1 MRRQLFRKYIFIP
14 MLLACLCMMG
24 GGVSYALEE
33 PSKSDAATEG
43 TAATGETAATKETET
58 AFDIAVAEN
67 SPSWV
72 IDLAAEKEAEAAV
85 KAEEAVD
92 ITQIFV
98 VAVTGGSVA
107 KVSMHQKDAEGNW
120 KQILETPGYI
130 GRNGLG
136 KTKEGDG
143 KTPTGTYKFTKAFG
157 IAEDPGST
165 MEYYQVT
172 KDDYWSG
179 DQREG
184 YHYNEMISIKD
195 YPDLN
200 KSASEHLVDYDPH
213 YKYCLNIN
221 WNAACTPGKGS
232 AIFLHCFGYNPYT
245 AGCVAIPEKQ
255 MVKVLKNVQTDCVVV
270 LDYMEILNQEKGE

>member
-1 MRRQLFRKYIFIP
+1 MKMKGQLFRKFIFIP
-14 MLLACLCMMG
+14 MLLACLCFTAG

-33 PSKSDAATEG
+33 PQGSETATKATTEATED
-43 TAATGETAATKETET
+43 A
-58 AFDIAVAEN
+58 AFDIAAAES
-67 SPSWV
+67 SPKWV
-72 IDLAAEKEAEAAV
+72 IDLAATKEAEAAAE
-85 KAEEAVD
+85 AEEAVD
-92 ITQIFV
+92 ITQLFV

-136 KTKEGDG
+136 KAKEGDG

-157 IAEDPGST
+157 IAEDPGSA

-179 DQREG
+179 DQRDG
-184 YHYNEMISIKD
+184 YHYNEMVSIKD

-200 KSASEHLVDYDPH
+200 KTASEHLVDYDPH

-221 WNAACTPGKGS
+221 WNKECTPGKGS

-255 MVKVLKNVQTDCVVV
+255 MVKVLKNVQPDCVVV
-270 LDYMEILNQEKGE
+270 IDSIEKISPEKSEELEL

>member
-1 MRRQLFRKYIFIP
+1 

-43 TAATGETAATKETET
+43 TVATEETAAAEETET
-58 AFDIAVAEN
+58 AFDIAAAEN

-72 IDLAAEKEAEAAV
+72 IDLAAAKEAEAAV

-184 YHYNEMISIKD
+184 HHYNEMVSIKD
-195 YPDLN
+195 DPDLN
-200 KSASEHLVDYDPH
+200 KSASEHLVQYNPH
-213 YKYCLNIN
+213 YLYCLNIS
-221 WNAACTPGKGS
+221 WNEKCTPGKGS
-232 AIFLHCFGYNPYT
+232 AIFLHCLGYNPYT

-255 MVKVLKNVQTDCVVV
+255 MVKVLQNVQPDCGVVI
-270 LDYMEILNQEKGE
+270 DYMETLNQKKGE